1 MLNRLIELVDRVQG
15 AESGEDLSSF
25 RDRLSRAVEEFC
37 WDGEWYIRAFGENRK
52 KIGSKENTSGKIFI
66 NTQSWAVLASLPD
79 RTRQV
84 KAMDSAQRL
93 LDSEYGPKICA
104 PAFREIDPKIGLI
117 TRCVRGK
124 KENAAVFC
132 HPAAWLI
139 QAECLIG
146 RGAEA
151 FRYYRTLL
159 PNRVDSDIFVGEP
172 YVYSQYITSDEH
184 EEPGRASHS
193 WQTGSAA
200 WMFRVAYDHIL
211 GIRPAYDG
219 LMIDPVI
226 PPWWMGF
233 KAERV
238 FRGTR
243 YLITVENPG
252 GVSSGIASITMDGRA
267 IRGNILPPVSQ
278 TECRVYVRMRSR
290 EE

>member
-1 MLNRLIELVDRVQG
+1 MIELLDRLHR
-15 AESGEDLSSF
+15 AERRRDIAAF
-25 RDRLSRAVEEFC
+25 RDRLCLAVEEFC

-66 NTQSWAVLASLPD
+66 NTQSWAVIAPFPTEPGRSRPW
-79 RTRQV
+79 T
-84 KAMDSAQRL
+84 APGRL

-124 KENAAVFC
+124 KENGAVFC

-139 QAECLIG
+139 QAECLLG

-159 PNRVDSDIFVGEP
+159 PNRVDSDIFVTEP

-184 EEPGRASHS
+184 DEPGRASHS

-200 WMFRVAYDHIL
+200 WMFRVAFDHIL
-211 GIRPAYDG
+211 GIRPTYDG
-219 LMIDPVI
+219 LIVDPVI
-226 PPWWMGF
+226 PPWWTGF

-252 GVSSGIASITMDGRA
+252 GVSSGIASITMDGQA
-267 IRGNILPPVSQ
+267 IRGNVLPPVSRP
-278 TECRVYVRMRSR
+278 ECRVSVRMRSR